1 MNELKE
7 IQEYWENNSIYK
19 EAGALSVFFDKLWKG
34 IASTAKAANEAVIK
48 PGIASLPITAIL
60 AASAYNKIKSPT
72 IVSKNMDKRL
82 LLNALDTEIAFA
94 RRQIAE
100 IEAQKDT
107 ESKSKPYDRFI

>member
-7 IQEYWENNSIYK
+7 IQEYWENNIYK
-19 EAGALSVFFDKLWKG
+19 EAGTVSVFFDKLVNGFKVVKDSAKDAILKPS
-34 IASTAKAANEAVIK
+34 IAA
-48 PGIASLPITAIL
+48 LPITAIL

-100 IEAQKDT
+100 IEARKATDT
-107 ESKSKPYDRFI
+107 KNKPYDRFI